1 MTADVFSGERSP
13 RRPDDSEC
21 LGESRPFEFFR
32 FNALTFHLSRR
43 CIAQSADRYSVFS
56 ACRCDDS
63 TLDDCRDENLTS
75 YFLLSF
81 DRHAQKRCRNGC
93 LLLSFV
99 LVIEQFFQLFLKLVR
114 FALFLGGFERVHGG
128 PIIFPEYIDELRW
141 CTRKIESERVSRERD
156 VLFRNSRRRKTL
168 N

>member
-13 RRPDDSEC
+13 RRPDDTQ
-21 LGESRPFEFFR
+21 GFRESRTFEFFR

-75 YFLLSF
+75 YFLSTVT
-81 DRHAQKRCRNGC
+81 RRNVAGM
-93 LLLSFV
+93 
-99 LVIEQFFQLFLKLVR
+99 
-114 FALFLGGFERVHGG
+114 
-128 PIIFPEYIDELRW
+128 D
-141 CTRKIESERVSRERD
+141 VS
-156 VLFRNSRRRKTL
+156 S
-168 N
+168 